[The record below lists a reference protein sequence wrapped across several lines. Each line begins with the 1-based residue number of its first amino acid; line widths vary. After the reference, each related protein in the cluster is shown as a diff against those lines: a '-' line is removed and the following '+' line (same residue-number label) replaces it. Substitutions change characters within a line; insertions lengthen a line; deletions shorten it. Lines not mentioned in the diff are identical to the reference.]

1 MFIRVAGINNTG
13 MNITGINIIGII
25 LVMFRQKHNLE
36 MLYSS
41 LIDQTEKDFK
51 IYFVDND
58 PERADTEFSKELNK
72 NLGLK
77 IEYLLSGENKGFAG
91 GNNLGA
97 TKAMADGCKYIF
109 FLNNDTLLDSNCLSE
124 LLNAINKNT
133 SIAAAAPII
142 FYWKGS
148 KTREHVQEF
157 GAIADFSSYKI
168 NKLFE
173 GVNYSE
179 YESKIP
185 EILNVK
191 LLSGAAT
198 LIKTEVLIKTG
209 LWEESYF
216 AYGDEI
222 DLARRINEAGYKC
235 VVNKNAVLWHN
246 HKWVKDNKQGYYFEY
261 YLIERN
267 KFLYFRKYSLYRK
280 MLAVYII
287 DSIKFPWRLVWFAKI
302 CDMKLGYYYLKGMY
316 AGLLGHNGKPN
327 LSFLK

>member
-1 MFIRVAGINNTG
+1 MSK
-13 MNITGINIIGII
+13 IGII

-36 MLYSS
+36 ALYGS
-41 LIDQTEKDFK
+41 LIDQTEKTFK

-58 PERADTEFSKELNK
+58 PACTDTDHSKVLN
-72 NLGLK
+72 NSFGLD
-77 IEYLLSGENKGFAG
+77 IEYIASGENNGFAG

-97 TKAMADGCKYIF
+97 KKAMADGCKYIF

-157 GAIADFSSYKI
+157 GANAHFSSYKI
-168 NKLFE
+168 NKQFE

-179 YESKIP
+179 FENRMP
-185 EILNVK
+185 QILNVN

-198 LIKTEVLIKTG
+198 LIKSEVLSKIG
-209 LWEESYF
+209 LWEEKYF

-222 DLARRINEAGYKC
+222 DLAKRINEAGFKC
-235 VVNKNAVLWHN
+235 VVSKNAALWHN

-287 DSIKFPWRLVWFAKI
+287 DSIKFPWRLVWFAKV
-302 CDMKLGYYYLKGMY
+302 CDLKLGYYYLKGMY

-327 LSFLK
+327 LKFLK